1 MKVRDLFDLNIMK
14 NFRLV
19 AGAGGL
25 DRTILGT
32 EIMAI
37 EFIQGVKM
45 NRDHIFEEKKV
56 ILSSLIFAK
65 DNPDLIYNAV
75 KRLNEMNVSCF
86 AYKTVFIKELPEK
99 VLRYADDHDFPILQ
113 FGGDEFFEEVL
124 LQILA
129 EVNRGTNL
137 EEIERNLEIIMRNEM
152 GAEDELKFSKSLNP
166 NFKEYVRAVYICDRE
181 YDEDSTHEKIV
192 SLIKHHVESEKL
204 RRKSAMA
211 KFRKGYFIFL
221 SQDEPD
227 ERRFSAQLEDIFI
240 QLGIEHA
247 RVRIGF
253 GIVRR
258 TEGNFG
264 KAVREAF
271 WAGSIA
277 QMEATDFK
285 KYDELGVYR
294 FLIPT
299 MYSVNTKERMEEYLK
314 PLLED
319 ANADLLETAVA
330 YIQCHGDVEETAK
343 KMICHKNTI
352 RYRMSRVQEI
362 LDAEGA
368 DKDFYESLFIAVRL
382 YLLNKYK

>member
-32 EIMAI
+32 EIMDI

-137 EEIERNLEIIMRNEM
+137 QEIERNLEIIMRNEM
-152 GAEDELKFSKSLNP
+152 G
-166 NFKEYVRAVYICDRE
+166 
-181 YDEDSTHEKIV
+181 
-192 SLIKHHVESEKL
+192 
-204 RRKSAMA
+204 
-211 KFRKGYFIFL
+211 
-221 SQDEPD
+221 Q
-227 ERRFSAQLEDIFI
+227 
-240 QLGIEHA
+240 
-247 RVRIGF
+247 
-253 GIVRR
+253 
-258 TEGNFG
+258 
-264 KAVREAF
+264 
-271 WAGSIA
+271 
-277 QMEATDFK
+277 
-285 KYDELGVYR
+285 
-294 FLIPT
+294 
-299 MYSVNTKERMEEYLK
+299 
-314 PLLED
+314 
-319 ANADLLETAVA
+319 
-330 YIQCHGDVEETAK
+330 
-343 KMICHKNTI
+343 
-352 RYRMSRVQEI
+352 RMS
-362 LDAEGA
+362 
-368 DKDFYESLFIAVRL
+368 
-382 YLLNKYK
+382 